1 MSDDFGIKLPGE
13 VVDLEKV
20 LEKAEEKIKVRVE
33 RRRYGRMV
41 TIIEGIES
49 DAKKVASNLK
59 SKLGCGGTVKEGRIE
74 LQGDHRKRIKDL
86 LVKMG
91 YSEDQIE
98 IF

>member
-1 MSDDFGIKLPGE
+1 MSDNSGIKLPGE
-13 VVDLEKV
+13 ILDIEKV
-20 LEKAEEKIKVRVE
+20 LEKAEEKIKIRAE

-41 TIIEGIES
+41 TIIEGIGS
-49 DAKKVASNLK
+49 DARQVASSLK

-91 YSEDQIE
+91 YSEEQIE